1 MTLSYKLDNSGTKQ
15 GGNLTLMEYTM
26 ALSYK
31 LYHSGVVQVRAT
43 LAMWTSCDLITV
55 DSHVHCETRAVQI
68 FDHVTALIQSKEV
81 RVAIVA
87 WHCSSR
93 DNFNL
98 FSAST
103 EDPPRKSDQRISSNI
118 AATPISS
125 SEKEDNGVV
134 GETSSWGTRRIY
146 DLGVRDRRGNTIP
159 YCYHIAT
166 VLAPYVYDTMSVYEG
181 PYCAAFKFQNK
192 IYALHGLKSMAEVHI
207 LGQIL
212 GASEFPKN
220 TLFCKWGIH
229 AGGGW
234 KVISGLKEGQT
245 HVDNPEYDEAA
256 HWCHPL
262 DVHFAT
268 KGIQGWPK
276 LHLQVYCQDRFG
288 RSEIYGY
295 GFCHIPTSPGSH
307 LIDCVTWRPVGS
319 WRDQFTQFF
328 LGGGPQLK
336 DPNLV
341 YSGNDR
347 YRLQTETM
355 GVVHLELGII
365 LRNFQKF
372 GVVY

>member
-1 MTLSYKLDNSGTKQ
+1 MDLSNKLC
-15 GGNLTLMEYTM
+15 
-26 ALSYK
+26 
-31 LYHSGVVQVRAT
+31 HSGIMQ
-43 LAMWTSCDLITV
+43 D
-55 DSHVHCETRAVQI
+55 
-68 FDHVTALIQSKEV
+68 
-81 RVAIVA
+81 
-87 WHCSSR
+87 
-93 DNFNL
+93 
-98 FSAST
+98 
-103 EDPPRKSDQRISSNI
+103 
-118 AATPISS
+118 
-125 SEKEDNGVV
+125 
-134 GETSSWGTRRIY
+134 
-146 DLGVRDRRGNTIP
+146 
-159 YCYHIAT
+159 
-166 VLAPYVYDTMSVYEG
+166 
-181 PYCAAFKFQNK
+181 K
-192 IYALHGLKSMAEVHI
+192 IYALHGLRSMAEVHI

-234 KVISGLKEGQT
+234 KVISGLKDGQT

-268 KGIQGWPK
+268 KGIQ
-276 LHLQVYCQDRFG
+276 
-288 RSEIYGY
+288 
-295 GFCHIPTSPGSH
+295 
-307 LIDCVTWRPVGS
+307 GS